1 VDNATR
7 AYVLARL
14 ERLHTLVNQLE
25 ATCMVSKPV
34 WTRMRRELT
43 AAKKVVR
50 SIPVD
55 RPKKAPRGDLTR

>member
-1 VDNATR
+1 
-7 AYVLARL
+7 
-14 ERLHTLVNQLE
+14 
-25 ATCMVSKPV
+25 
-34 WTRMRRELT
+34 MRRELT

>member
-1 VDNATR
+1 MDNATR

-25 ATCMVSKPV
+25 GTSIVGKPV

-43 AAKKVVR
+43 AAKKAVR

-55 RPKKAPRGDLTR
+55 RPKKDPRGDITR